1 MRTWLLPA
9 LLLVTVP
16 RSPGQMLRIL
26 PGTGEPQTLDFD
38 PGFIRRN
45 QVRAVHT
52 EASVK
57 REGEP
62 MRPRREQQQYRFDS
76 AGLLV
81 YSSTSLGTPGSG
93 MDTSWVERRFDA
105 KGHPVEELRNDL
117 HGWFALR
124 DSLDTAGR
132 VVRRTH
138 VRIAN
143 KGPDRYRLV
152 RGAETSISDERCVH
166 QVLNDTAIRETWYNE
181 LGLPYRERI
190 RSRDRWGYLRAVE
203 DRNIITGRR
212 GLTMFRYDEKG
223 RLAERTDR
231 PDVSAPAS
239 MRYTWR
245 YDQAGNVL
253 VADTFQDERQIRHA
267 EHLHE
272 EGSMLLKAIITKDLE
287 TGLIHILRYRT
298 ERAGEQGGSNGR

>member
-1 MRTWLLPA
+1 MRGWLLAA
-9 LLLVTVP
+9 LLLLTVL
-16 RSPGQMLRIL
+16 RLPGQMLRIL
-26 PGTGEPQTLDFD
+26 PGTGEPHALDFD

-45 QVRAVHT
+45 QVRAART
-52 EASVK
+52 EASIK

-62 MRPRREQQQYRFDS
+62 MRPRREQQHYRFDS
-76 AGLLV
+76 NGLLV

-93 MDTSWVERRFDA
+93 RDTSWVERRFDPR
-105 KGHPVEELRNDL
+105 GHPVEELRNDL

-143 KGPDRYRLV
+143 NGPDRYRLV
-152 RGAETSISDERCVH
+152 RGAETIISDEHCHHHV
-166 QVLNDTAIRETWYNE
+166 VNDTAERETWYNE

-190 RSRDRWGYLRAVE
+190 RSRDRWGYLRSVE

-212 GLTMFRYDEKG
+212 GLITFRYDEKG

-231 PDVSAPAS
+231 PDVNAPAS
-239 MRYTWR
+239 MRYTWS

-253 VADTFQDERQIRHA
+253 LADTWQDGRQTRHA
-267 EHLHE
+267 EHLYE
-272 EGSMLLKAIITKDLE
+272 EGSMLLKAVITKDLE
-287 TGLIHILRYRT
+287 TGLIHIIRYRM
-298 ERAGEQGGSNGR
+298 ERAWEQGTGNGR